1 MRKTKLWLTA
11 ALFSTVILQ
20 GVQAQETEQKTR
32 DLGKVVV
39 TGNRFETPIEKSC
52 KVIYK
57 ITADQITRSS

>member
-39 TGNRFETPIEKSC
+39 TGNRFETPIEKSG

-57 ITADQITRSS
+57 ITAD